1 MNPTPRTKIKKP
13 LLIIN
18 ENITGSDKYEVISVD
33 EILNLYPKSI
43 SEKIDM
49 ILFNLSILP
58 KNTGN
63 CCTLNEANLKKYFF
77 CG

>member
-1 MNPTPRTKIKKP
+1 MDPTPRTKFKKP

-49 ILFNLSILP
+49 ILYNLSILL

-63 CCTLNEANLKKYFF
+63 CCTLNEAN
-77 CG
+77 